1 MRCRGTCQCLRRLP
15 LNEWWLLLG
24 VGSQMGHITS
34 GRRDFGARVAPI
46 RNGISLLI
54 VLITVCAGALG
65 GCGGSLTNEFELTQ
79 MEQKAGSGVMVGATG
94 SEVEPVRLPASAG
107 TLTAAG
113 TPGNAGYKIGPADV
127 LDISVFQVPEL
138 ARTALVDDVGAI
150 NLPLLGDVPAAG
162 KTARELERDVA
173 KKLGAKYLQ
182 SPQVTVAVREYN
194 SQRVTVEGAVKTP
207 GVHALKGK
215 TSLLQLVAMSGGL
228 DTATSD
234 STVVVFRHTEG
245 KRYAAKF
252 DLGAIKKG
260 EAQDPAILPG
270 DVVVANSSAI
280 KAAWGDFLKALPV
293 ASFAMLLL

>member
-1 MRCRGTCQCLRRLP
+1 MA
-15 LNEWWLLLG
+15 W
-24 VGSQMGHITS
+24 GHV
-34 GRRDFGARVAPI
+34 FGAVGAVR
-46 RNGISLLI
+46 RYGWFLLI
-54 VLITVCAGALG
+54 LLMTVFSAALN
-65 GCGGSLTNEFELTQ
+65 GCGSLSNEFELTPL
-79 MEQKAGSGVMVGATG
+79 EQKTGSGVM
-94 SEVEPVRLPASAG
+94 LASATEAAPLRVPPSAG
-107 TLTAAG
+107 MLTSGG

-127 LDISVFQVPEL
+127 LDISVFKVPEL
-138 ARTALVDDVGAI
+138 ARTVLVDDIGTI

-162 KTARELERDVA
+162 RTTRELERDLA

-182 SPQVTVAVREYN
+182 SPQVTVAIKEYN

-228 DTATSD
+228 DSATSD
-234 STVVVFRHTEG
+234 STVVIFRNTDG

-260 EAQDPAILPG
+260 EAQDPPILPG
-270 DVVVANSSAI
+270 DVVVANSSAL

-293 ASFAMLLL
+293 ASFALLML